1 MDNIC
6 VSVAGK
12 WFCREGEQRVGW
24 VVVVVVCGGG
34 VRQILQAKS
43 PAGGG
48 GGGVKK
54 VRQRANC
61 VAALAFKKTVP

>member
-24 VVVVVVCGGG
+24 VVVVVVMCGGG
-34 VRQILQAKS
+34 GFDKYFRLKAQRG
-43 PAGGG
+43 AGVGG
-48 GGGVKK
+48 
-54 VRQRANC
+54 
-61 VAALAFKKTVP
+61 